1 MDPERGCGGGR
12 KAKGEFVTE
21 RDRWVTDLEA
31 LADEGRALEE
41 RSRQVA
47 EQFAALIPTPA
58 VDVVVELDDEG
69 IITAVTIGD
78 EARDVDHDALV
89 GAINIAVTNAS
100 SARRARLLEARG
112 AAFPVELPPAFDIS
126 MLIGSLARGAALEPQ
141 RISNDLSTVTALV
154 FMGEVAAIELEQ
166 NWVSQTPLGRV
177 GDEIARVA
185 RIAAERNRG
194 RPVAPDSGEGH

>member
-1 MDPERGCGGGR
+1 M
-12 KAKGEFVTE
+12 TE
-21 RDRWVTDLEA
+21 RDRWVADLEA
-31 LADEGRALEE
+31 LADEGRALRE
-41 RSRQVA
+41 RSRLVA
-47 EQFAALIPTPA
+47 EQFAALIPAPA

-89 GAINIAVTNAS
+89 GAINIAVSTAS

-112 AAFPVELPPAFDIS
+112 AAFPVELPPAFDLS
-126 MLIGSLARGAALEPQ
+126 MFIGSLARGEALEPQ

-154 FMGEVAAIELEQ
+154 FMGEVGAVELDE

-194 RPVAPDSGEGH
+194 HTNASDAGEGH